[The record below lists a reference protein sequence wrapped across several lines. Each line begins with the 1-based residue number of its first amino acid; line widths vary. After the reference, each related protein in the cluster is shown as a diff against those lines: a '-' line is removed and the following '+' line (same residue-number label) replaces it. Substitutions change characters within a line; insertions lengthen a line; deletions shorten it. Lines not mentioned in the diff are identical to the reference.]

1 MINLNLRRNRKLFF
15 LFFLCLISFFIRLY
29 ILEEEDFKV
38 NKMSAIVFLKKIY
51 YYDYKDRQLEAEN
64 SFDQMLVFYD
74 NKGNYYTSKD
84 SYVCSLSIE
93 ELVKEY
99 EEGNLN
105 HKIKLFSSC
114 NVYDLKLNYEKLIKV
129 IKNKNLKIV
138 YPEYQKDEVLSS
150 EKIKEF
156 YGIYNTSEGIKHL
169 KLHRKD
175 GFGDYYTNDDLAN
188 EIYDWYKETFK
199 KDK

>member
-1 MINLNLRRNRKLFF
+1 MRRNSKIFL
-15 LFFLCLISFFIRLY
+15 LFFLCLIIFLILLN

-51 YYDYKDRQLEAEN
+51 YYDYTDRQLSSEN
-64 SFDQMLVFYD
+64 SLNKMLVFYD

-99 EEGNLN
+99 EQGNLN
-105 HKIKLFSSC
+105 DKIKLFSSC
-114 NVYDLKLNYEKLIKV
+114 NVDDLKLNYEKLIKV
-129 IKNKNLKIV
+129 IKNKKLKIV
-138 YPEYQKDEVLSS
+138 YPEYQIDEELSS
-150 EKIKEF
+150 ETIKEF
-156 YGIYNTSEGIKHL
+156 YGIYNTSEGIKYL
-169 KLHRKD
+169 KLHKED